1 MEDKILQ
8 DLHDAVARDLLSKVM
23 SGQATAAELSVA
35 RAFLKDNGIDA
46 TPGQSEPLNDL
57 MKSLPFD
64 VDANVA

>member
-8 DLHDAVARDLLSKVM
+8 DLHNAVAEDLLKKVL
-23 SGQATAAELSVA
+23 SGEATAAELSVA

-57 MKSLPFD
+57 IKNLPFD
-64 VDANVA
+64 TEAA